1 MSARDRRAALLAA
14 AFVAVAGCTSG
25 DDEDGS
31 ASAEATAPA
40 QSEPARSDE
49 GPAPAQAAARQ
60 VRLLR
65 LGSFDQPTYLT
76 APRGDRRRFVVE
88 RPGRIRVVKGG
99 RVLRTPFL
107 DISGQVTTGGESGLL
122 SMAFAP
128 DYADS
133 GRFYVYYTDSAGYLR
148 IAQFRRSSGNPDR
161 ANAGSERLVIRV
173 PHQRF
178 NHKGGQIQ
186 FGPDGRLYAGFGDG
200 GGGGDPDRNGQN
212 LSRQLG
218 KMIRIAPRPGG
229 GYSVPADNPFRG
241 RAGAR
246 PENYAYGLR
255 NPYRFSFDRRTGDLA
270 IGDVGQD
277 AVEEID
283 FVKNRRGRGRAPRGG
298 YNFGWNVFEGRSRY
312 SQGSAPGHVPPVIAH
327 SQDAGFCS
335 IIGGYV
341 IRDRALGRG
350 LYGKYV
356 YGDYCKPN
364 LRLATLRPRGTRSR
378 QLNAQV
384 SSLVS
389 FGEDGR
395 GRVYAISLDGPVYRL
410 AAAR

>member
-1 MSARDRRAALLAA
+1 VSALARRAAVLAA
-14 AFVAVAGCTSG
+14 AFAAVAGCTSG

-31 ASAEATAPA
+31 ASAEATTPA
-40 QSEPARSDE
+40 QSEPARTGE
-49 GPAPAQAAARQ
+49 GQAPAQAAASQ

-88 RPGRIRVVKGG
+88 RPGRIRVVKRGK
-99 RVLRTPFL
+99 VLRTPFL
-107 DISGQVTTGGESGLL
+107 DISAEVTTGGESGLL

-148 IAQFRRSSGNPDR
+148 LAQFRRSAGNPDR
-161 ANAGSERLVIRV
+161 ADAGSERLVMRV
-173 PHQRF
+173 PHHRG
-178 NHKGGQIQ
+178 NHKGGQLQ

-212 LSRQLG
+212 LGAQLG
-218 KMIRIAPRPGG
+218 KLIRIAPRARG
-229 GYSVPADNPFRG
+229 GYSVPADNPFRN
-241 RAGAR
+241 RSGAR

-255 NPYRFSFDRRTGDLA
+255 NPYRFSFDRRTGDLT

-283 FVKNRRGRGRAPRGG
+283 FVRNGRGSGHAPRGG
-298 YNFGWNVFEGRSRY
+298 YNFGWNIWEGNSRY
-312 SQGSAPGHVPPVIAH
+312 SPGTAPGHVRPALAH
-327 SQDAGFCS
+327 PQDAGYCS

-341 IRDRALGRG
+341 IRDRSLGRG

-356 YGDYCKPN
+356 YGDFCKPG
-364 LRLATLRPRGTRSR
+364 LRLATLRKRGSRSR
-378 QLNAQV
+378 QLTANV
-384 SSLVS
+384 PSLVS

-410 AAAR
+410 AAR